1 MAVRVVVENSLTR
14 RAMAGV
20 SRREIQRRATAMMAL
35 LQLDKS
41 EFSLAL
47 SDDEQIRKLNKIYRG
62 KDRPTDVLAFA
73 MREGDFG
80 ALAGEL
86 LGDVIVSLPTATRQA
101 KERNVDLLDEVTMLV
116 AHGLLHLLGWDHDT
130 AAKDRAMRS
139 ETQRLCVAAAVAP
152 RRKLRRSR
160 QRREAAPR

>member
-1 MAVRVVVENSLTR
+1 MAVRVVVENGLTR

-20 SRREIQRRATAMMAL
+20 SRREIQRRAVAMMAL
-35 LQLDKS
+35 LQLEKL
-41 EFSLAL
+41 ELSLVL
-47 SDDEQIRKLNKIYRG
+47 TNDEQMRQLNKIYRG
-62 KDRPTDVLAFA
+62 QDRATDVLAFA

-101 KERNVDLLDEVTMLV
+101 KERSVDLLGEVTTLV

-139 ETQRLCVAAAVAP
+139 ETQRLCAAAAVAP
-152 RRKLRRSR
+152 RRKLRQGR